1 MIFDR
6 FLGRFSRDLGI
17 DLGTSSTLVYVKG
30 KGIMIN
36 EPSVVAVNTRT
47 EQILAVGAEARKM
60 VGKTPSHIIAAKPL
74 VDGVISDFEVT
85 EKMLRYFVDK
95 VHREGFTLIPRP
107 RVVIG
112 IPLGVTEVERKAV
125 EDATLHAGAR
135 EVYLIEQPMAAAIGA
150 RLPIQDA
157 AGNLVVDIGG
167 GTTDIAVISL
177 GGVVTW
183 RSLRTAGNAFDSSIM
198 QYAREHFNLLI
209 GERTAEETKLSI
221 GSATEEFD
229 TLDTKVR
236 GRDLISGLPKEVTM
250 TGQHVREALSRTLSI
265 LIENLGSVVEST
277 PPELVADIHQRG
289 ILLTGGGALLRG
301 LPELI
306 QRETKIIV
314 HVADDPLTAVVR
326 GTGIVLEDLEN
337 LRHMLVLSTDSSS
350 PGTKR

>member
-1 MIFDR
+1 MILDGL
-6 FLGRFSRDLGI
+6 LGKFSRDLGI

-36 EPSVVAVNTRT
+36 EPSVVSVNTRT
-47 EQILAVGAEARKM
+47 QQILAVGTEARKM

-135 EVYLIEQPMAAAIGA
+135 EVYLIEQPMAAAIGS

-157 AGNLVVDIGG
+157 SGTMIVDIGG

-183 RSLRTAGNAFDSSIM
+183 RSLRTAGNSFDNSII
-198 QYAREHFNLLI
+198 QYCRSHFNLLI
-209 GERTAEETKLSI
+209 GESMAEEIKISI
-221 GSATEEFD
+221 GTATEDNDALE
-229 TLDTKVR
+229 TKAR
-236 GRDLISGLPKEVTM
+236 GRDLITGLPKEITI
-250 TGQHVREALSRTLSI
+250 TGQNIREALARSLGI
-265 LIENLGSVVEST
+265 LVENIGSVIEST

-301 LPELI
+301 LADLI
-306 QRETKIIV
+306 QRETRIIV

-326 GTGIVLEDLEN
+326 GTGIVLEDLDGLKN
-337 LRHMLVLSTDSSS
+337 ILVLSTENSNS
-350 PGTKR
+350 GGKR

>member
-6 FLGRFSRDLGI
+6 LLGKFSRDLGI

-47 EQILAVGAEARKM
+47 EQILAVGSEARKM
-60 VGKTPSHIIAAKPL
+60 VGKTPSHIIAAKPM

-177 GGVVTW
+177 GGVETW
-183 RSLRTAGNAFDSSIM
+183 RSLRTAGNAFDASIM

-221 GSATEEFD
+221 GSATDEFD

-250 TGQHVREALSRTLSI
+250 TGQHVRE
-265 LIENLGSVVEST
+265 
-277 PPELVADIHQRG
+277 
-289 ILLTGGGALLRG
+289 
-301 LPELI
+301 
-306 QRETKIIV
+306 
-314 HVADDPLTAVVR
+314 
-326 GTGIVLEDLEN
+326 
-337 LRHMLVLSTDSSS
+337 
-350 PGTKR
+350 